1 MRNSDAII
9 KFSTEVY
16 KALGK
21 SYDQAGSVLPEI
33 ATDLEK
39 IKRKY
44 LDRASAKAWDYNNDN
59 AKEIDKNSG
68 GFGID
73 YVSVMKGDM
82 KNLIREANLELKSKV
97 KEHLKS
103 KDIEVTDLEL
113 EHDLDLFDP
122 DKDKFYDEEQ
132 VLETTF
138 MNDGRSLK
146 EVYAEERKQAKEERA
161 IVVMQTRLDR
171 KQAKKERELIEA
183 ENEKREK
190 SITDSNEIT
199 KDEKVKVSDERK
211 KAIDEKLNFLL
222 KGFSQDKSMII
233 QKDQSKDHTKDL

>member
-33 ATDLEK
+33 ATDLDK

-44 LDRASAKAWDYNNDN
+44 LDRASAKALNYNEEDF
-59 AKEIDKNSG
+59 KQSSKDTG
-68 GFGID
+68 GFGVD

-82 KNLIREANLELKSKV
+82 KNLIREANLELKTKV

-146 EVYAEERKQAKEERA
+146 QVYAEERKQAKEERA
-161 IVVMQTRLDR
+161 IVVMQTKLDR
-171 KQAKKERELIEA
+171 KQAKKEREQIEA

-190 SITDSNEIT
+190 SITDSNEVT

-211 KAIDEKLNFLL
+211 KAIDEKLNFLM
-222 KGFSQDKSMII
+222 KEFTRDKSII
-233 QKDQSKDHTKDL
+233 TQKDLSKDHTKDL